1 MMKKM
6 EPNLDSDLE
15 SSLDSDANPDNGITD
30 FRHVQNLREN
40 RAQYC
45 GTTRHHMQPQ
55 QVTVEPVRQGLAYIK
70 QALLQLGYQGDLPY
84 CQKIPGI
91 SYSQRADLF
100 SAQQMTLLFSH
111 ADHPLFEVT
120 VPQGGFNPYTGP
132 IAGKFVELILHSD
145 IVVENKNVIDLG
157 CGSGN
162 IGIAAIL
169 MGAARVLFSD
179 VMPNYLDLIR
189 TNSVVAGRNGA
200 KNHGF
205 VCQDILRQTLADPKN
220 VGAFDLITIS
230 TPTFIDGPDDEAA
243 QYPGLFQPSRFLDEL
258 IAQASMALNAANGQ
272 LVVWLMLNDFSGE
285 NFIRFLHR
293 FKGYFDIAELKCLAI
308 EPQSNITVFDE
319 SDIGAGNFYFL
330 FSITKRAHPLQS
342 DDFEG
347 KMAQHLLTLSCI
359 FQEKGLLGWAE
370 QCHSAYLT
378 HISHAGPGGM
388 WVDT

>member
-6 EPNLDSDLE
+6 EPNSDSDP
-15 SSLDSDANPDNGITD
+15 DSDANPDNGITD
-30 FRHVQNLREN
+30 FKHIRGLREN
-40 RAQYC
+40 RAQYR

-55 QVTVEPVRQGLAYIK
+55 QVNVEPVRHGLAYIK
-70 QALLQLGYQGDLPY
+70 QALQQRGYQGDLRY

-145 IVVENKNVIDLG
+145 IMVENKSVIDLG

-179 VMPNYLDLIR
+179 VMPDYLDLIR

-200 KNHGF
+200 NNHGF
-205 VCQDILRQTLADPKN
+205 VCQDILRQTLADPNN

-230 TPTFIDGPDDEAA
+230 TPTFIDGQHDEAA
-243 QYPGLFQPSRFLDEL
+243 QCPGVFQSSRFLDEL
-258 IAQASMALNAANGQ
+258 IAQASRALNAANGQ

-308 EPQSNITVFDE
+308 EPQSNIAVFDE

-330 FSITKRAHPLQS
+330 FSVTKRAHPLQS

-347 KMAQHLLTLSCI
+347 KVAQHLLTLSCI

-378 HISHAGPGGM
+378 HIKAMG
-388 WVDT
+388 VL